1 MVFRFDG
8 FDISAILF
16 SNVFP
21 DTQNTQAILLKGK
34 KPDAE
39 MEKLIFAI
47 ILQEE
52 ENGFSIWD
60 EVVLPL
66 PADYPESARMAE
78 VTIGGDW
85 IYATVSFHLET
96 KEISITLENTA
107 LDHFKE
113 SYTFTPAPNIL
124 EL

>member
-1 MVFRFDG
+1 MFRFDD

-34 KPDAE
+34 KPAAE

-47 ILQEE
+47 IQKDEGD
-52 ENGFSIWD
+52 GFTIWD
-60 EVVLPL
+60 EAVLPL
-66 PADYPESARMAE
+66 PSDCPVAAGKAE
-78 VTIGGDW
+78 VRIGGKLTS
-85 IYATVSFHLET
+85 ATLKFLRGT
-96 KEISITLENTA
+96 AEISITLE
-107 LDHFKE
+107 DIDIE
-113 SYTFTPAPNIL
+113 CYRECYIFTPAPNML

>member
-1 MVFRFDG
+1 MFRFDG

-21 DTQNTQAILLKGK
+21 SAPNSQAILLKGK

-39 MEKLIFAI
+39 MEKVIFAI
-47 ILQEE
+47 IQKDEG
-52 ENGFSIWD
+52 NGFTIWD
-60 EVVLPL
+60 EAVLPL
-66 PADYPESARMAE
+66 PVDCPESSKMAE

-85 IYATVSFHLET
+85 LYATVNFHLET

-113 SYTFTPAPNIL
+113 SYTFTPAPNML

>member
-1 MVFRFDG
+1 MVFKFDG
-8 FDISAILF
+8 FDISATLF
-16 SNVFP
+16 SIVFP
-21 DTQNTQAILLKGK
+21 SAPNSQVILLKGK

-39 MEKLIFAI
+39 MEKVIFAI

-52 ENGFSIWD
+52 GNGFSIWD
-60 EVVLPL
+60 EAVLPL
-66 PADYPESARMAE
+66 PADCPESSKMAE

-85 IYATVSFHLET
+85 LYATVNFHLET

-107 LDHFKE
+107 LEHFKE
-113 SYTFTPAPNIL
+113 RYTFTPAPNML

>member
-21 DTQNTQAILLKGK
+21 SAPNSQAILLKGK

-39 MEKLIFAI
+39 MEKIIFAI
-47 ILQEE
+47 IQKDE
-52 ENGFSIWD
+52 ENGFTIWD
-60 EVVLPL
+60 EAVLPL
-66 PADYPESARMAE
+66 PSACSDAARKAE
-78 VTIGGDW
+78 VKIGGKLTS
-85 IYATVSFHLET
+85 ATLKFLMDT
-96 KEISITLENTA
+96 AEISITLE
-107 LDHFKE
+107 DIDIEHYQE
-113 SYTFTPAPNIL
+113 CYIFTPAPNML

>member
-1 MVFRFDG
+1 MFKFDG
-8 FDISAILF
+8 FDISATLF

-21 DTQNTQAILLKGK
+21 SAPNSQAILLKGK

-60 EVVLPL
+60 EAVLPL
-66 PADYPESARMAE
+66 PVDCPEYSKMAE

-85 IYATVSFHLET
+85 LYATVSFHLET
-96 KEISITLENTA
+96 KEISIMLENTA
-107 LDHFKE
+107 LDQFKE
-113 SYTFTPAPNIL
+113 SYTFTPAPNML

>member
-1 MVFRFDG
+1 MFKFDG
-8 FDISAILF
+8 FDISATLF

-21 DTQNTQAILLKGK
+21 SAPNSQTILLKGK

-39 MEKLIFAI
+39 MEKIIFAI
-47 ILQEE
+47 IQKDEGD
-52 ENGFSIWD
+52 GFTIWD
-60 EVVLPL
+60 EAVLPL
-66 PADYPESARMAE
+66 PADCPEFSKMTE

-85 IYATVSFHLET
+85 LYATVSFHLET

-113 SYTFTPAPNIL
+113 SYTFTPAPNML

>member
-1 MVFRFDG
+1 MVFKFDG
-8 FDISAILF
+8 FDISATLF

-21 DTQNTQAILLKGK
+21 SAPNSQAILLKGK

-39 MEKLIFAI
+39 MEKIIFAI

-66 PADYPESARMAE
+66 PADCPESSKMAE

-85 IYATVSFHLET
+85 LYATVSFHLET
-96 KEISITLENTA
+96 KEISITLGNTA
-107 LDHFKE
+107 LEHFKE
-113 SYTFTPAPNIL
+113 RYTFTPAPNML